1 MKLTKTGLISLIKEE
16 ISKIQESALDGPTRT
31 DKLPKGPPPN
41 VPPPPPGK
49 MPPPG
54 PSKPTNKPDPL
65 MDTTVA
71 VPEKSSNAMG
81 LIVKELEVLIKKI
94 KAAM

>member
-1 MKLTKTGLISLIKEE
+1 MKLTKTDLISLIKEE
-16 ISKIQESALDGPTRT
+16 ISKIQESAIDGPTRT

-49 MPPPG
+49 MPPP
-54 PSKPTNKPDPL
+54 NPL
-65 MDTTVA
+65 MDTTKA
-71 VPEKSSNAMG
+71 KPEKSSNAMG